1 MTDKKFDFSKILN
14 LYKRAKPK
22 QIIFWAVALA
32 LGVAALVVTKNVVAC
47 WQVTPLAGI
56 PPASCNSSN
65 TSVLET
71 PVVNELGTPM
81 PKATPTPAAAPSNP
95 LPPAWDGASRV
106 NLLFVGLDYG
116 DWSADREGASRS
128 DTMILLTIDP
138 SSKTAGVLSIPR
150 DMWVNIPGYGYGKI
164 NTAYY
169 LGEANK
175 LPGGG
180 PALAMK
186 TVEQFIGVPIQ
197 YYAQVDFNTFV
208 DIINLIGGIDVNVDQ
223 KLILDPLGPGADKV
237 VINAGF
243 RHIDGQRALA
253 FARTRKTE
261 GGDVDRAKR
270 QQQVILGIRNRV
282 LDPKYFPKFV
292 AQAPAL
298 YAELQQGIHTNLA
311 LDDAI
316 RLAVLAQEIP
326 VDQIKMGVIDY
337 TMMTIGK
344 SPDGLDINKPITD
357 KIRELRD
364 EIFSSNGA
372 VSPKATGDLGA
383 LMKAEGARVRVLNGS
398 VANGIAGTTQQ
409 YLISQGV
416 NVTDVGN
423 ADQIY
428 SRSVIVVYT
437 DKLNT
442 MRYLAN
448 LFGVNS
454 SGQIAIKYD
463 PTSPVDVALIVGND
477 WANSNPM
484 P

>member
-1 MTDKKFDFSKILN
+1 LN
-14 LYKRAKPK
+14 
-22 QIIFWAVALA
+22 
-32 LGVAALVVTKNVVAC
+32 
-47 WQVTPLAGI
+47 
-56 PPASCNSSN
+56 
-65 TSVLET
+65 
-71 PVVNELGTPM
+71 
-81 PKATPTPAAAPSNP
+81 
-95 LPPAWDGASRV
+95 
-106 NLLFVGLDYG
+106 
-116 DWSADREGASRS
+116 
-128 DTMILLTIDP
+128 
-138 SSKTAGVLSIPR
+138 
-150 DMWVNIPGYGYGKI
+150 
-164 NTAYY
+164 
-169 LGEANK
+169 
-175 LPGGG
+175 
-180 PALAMK
+180 
-186 TVEQFIGVPIQ
+186 
-197 YYAQVDFNTFV
+197 
-208 DIINLIGGIDVNVDQ
+208 
-223 KLILDPLGPGADKV
+223 
-237 VINAGF
+237 
-243 RHIDGQRALA
+243 
-253 FARTRKTE
+253 
-261 GGDVDRAKR
+261 
-270 QQQVILGIRNRV
+270 
-282 LDPKYFPKFV
+282 
-292 AQAPAL
+292 
-298 YAELQQGIHTNLA
+298 
-311 LDDAI
+311 DAI
-316 RLAVLAQEIP
+316 RLAVLAQDIP

-383 LMKAEGARVRVLNGS
+383 LMRADGARVRVLNGS

-437 DKLNT
+437 DKLYT

-463 PTSPVDVALIVGND
+463 PTSPVDVALIIGND

>member
-1 MTDKKFDFSKILN
+1 
-14 LYKRAKPK
+14 
-22 QIIFWAVALA
+22 
-32 LGVAALVVTKNVVAC
+32 
-47 WQVTPLAGI
+47 
-56 PPASCNSSN
+56 
-65 TSVLET
+65 
-71 PVVNELGTPM
+71 
-81 PKATPTPAAAPSNP
+81 
-95 LPPAWDGASRV
+95 
-106 NLLFVGLDYG
+106 
-116 DWSADREGASRS
+116 
-128 DTMILLTIDP
+128 MILLTIDP

-208 DIINLIGGIDVNVDQ
+208 DIINYLGGIDVQVDQ

-237 VINAGF
+237 VLNAGYK
-243 RHIDGQRALA
+243 HIDGQRALA
-253 FARTRKTE
+253 FARTRKTQ

-282 LDPKYFPKFV
+282 LDPKFFPQLV
-292 AQAPAL
+292 ARAPAL

-311 LDDAI
+311 LNDAI
-316 RLAVLAQEIP
+316 RLAVLAQDIP

-383 LMKAEGARVRVLNGS
+383 LMRADGARVRVLNGS

-437 DKLNT
+437 DKLYT

-463 PTSPVDVALIVGND
+463 PTSPVDVALIIGND